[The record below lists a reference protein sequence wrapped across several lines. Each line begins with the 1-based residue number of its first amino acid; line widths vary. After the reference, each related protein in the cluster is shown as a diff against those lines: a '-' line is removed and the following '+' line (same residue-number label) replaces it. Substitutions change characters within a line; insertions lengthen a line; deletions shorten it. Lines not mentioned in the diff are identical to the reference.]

1 MLNRTCTKSLF
12 FIENVFVLLSIHS
25 FWLFSSFFC
34 SLSSRVLKTF
44 QRNEGYLYNINK
56 KTKMT
61 QARQQKKLCF
71 LSCTSDFSMLQKWTV
86 ALWWYFTSFINKWYS
101 AYKLLSLY
109 YMLQSDIRNVFG
121 FYSPPQTHPKST
133 FEKYLHI

>member
-1 MLNRTCTKSLF
+1 
-12 FIENVFVLLSIHS
+12 
-25 FWLFSSFFC
+25 
-34 SLSSRVLKTF
+34 
-44 QRNEGYLYNINK
+44 
-56 KTKMT
+56 MT

-121 FYSPPQTHPKST
+121 FYSPPQTHPKHFWKIFTHLIITIKQNKSRIILLFWLRSCLDMQINYHRDVLINNCFCLLRFMCRMAWT
-133 FEKYLHI
+133 